1 MTEELKIK
9 ITAELKNLKENV
21 KEGSKSIKDF
31 VEKNKEKVK
40 EFNDEFQ
47 KVGDVAKKGLGIA
60 AGAAAAGATALLAL
74 GAATKEQRENHAK
87 LNTAFENAGS
97 TASVAKGV
105 YEGLFRVLGEDDVAV
120 EAANHLAK
128 LTTNQ
133 SELSE
138 WTTICQ
144 GVFATF
150 GDSLPI
156 EGLTEAANETAKVG
170 QLTGVLADALNWAGV
185 NEDEFQAK
193 LDACNTEAERE
204 ALIRNTLTGLYTDAA
219 TLYEENAAGVL
230 SQNEAQMK
238 LNENMAKI
246 GELMA
251 PVNAMLSEFGAE
263 ILAVILPQLSQFITE
278 YAPKIKEALT
288 ELATK
293 IGNVMKWLIDNWDL
307 VSTIGAI
314 ILGVAAALT
323 VFSTAMTVVNFVMNA
338 SKVTWIVLGIVAA
351 ITALVAAIVLVIK
364 NWDNIKKATSNALDA
379 MKSKIDSVIE
389 KIKSKFDTFLTKIK
403 NIVNTI
409 KGLFNFTFTLPKLK
423 VPSFGITPRGWSVG
437 DLLKGSIPKLS
448 VNWNAMGG
456 VFDKP
461 TIMPY
466 GNSLQ
471 GLGEAGAEAIVPLE
485 NNTEWLDKIADKLA
499 AKQASTPIVLNVDGK
514 TFAQTSINSIN
525 QLTKQTGS
533 LGLKLF

>member
-9 ITAELKNLKENV
+9 LTAELKNLKENV
-21 KEGSKSIKDF
+21 KEGSKSIKEF
-31 VEKNKEKVK
+31 VEKNKKQIK
-40 EFNDEFQ
+40 EFNEELQ
-47 KVGDVAKKGLGIA
+47 KIGDVAKKGLGIA
-60 AGAAAAGATALLAL
+60 AGAAAAGATALIAL
-74 GAATKEQRENHAK
+74 GSTTKEQRENQAK

-105 YEGLFRVLGEDDVAV
+105 YKDLFRVLGEDDVSV

-133 SELSE
+133 KDLSE
-138 WTTICQ
+138 WTNICQ
-144 GVFATF
+144 GIFATF

-170 QLTGVLADALNWAGV
+170 KVTGTLADALNWAGV
-185 NEDEFQAK
+185 NEDSFNDK
-193 LDACNTEAERE
+193 LAACNTEAERE
-204 ALIRNTLTGLYTDAA
+204 ALIRNTLTGLYSDAA
-219 TLYEENAAGVL
+219 SLYEENAAGVL
-230 SQNEAQMK
+230 SQNEAQLK

-246 GELMA
+246 GEMMA
-251 PVNAMLSEFGAE
+251 PINAMLSEFGAE
-263 ILAVILPQLSQFITE
+263 ILSAILPMLNEFIQK
-278 YAPKIKEALT
+278 YAPKIKDALT

-293 IGNVMKWLIDNWDL
+293 IGNVLTWLIDNWDL

-314 ILGVAAALT
+314 VLGVAAALT
-323 VFSTAMTVVNFVMNA
+323 VFSTAMTVVNFVIAA
-338 SKVTWIVLGIVAA
+338 SPVTWIVLGIVAA
-351 ITALVAAIVLVIK
+351 LTALVAIIVIVIK
-364 NWDNIKKATSNALDA
+364 NWDNIKKATSNAMDT
-379 MKSKIDSVIE
+379 MKNKIDGAIE
-389 KIKSKFDTFLTKIK
+389 KIKNKFDDFLTKIR

-409 KGLFNFTFTLPKLK
+409 KGLFNFEFNLPRLK
-423 VPSFGITPRGWSVG
+423 VPSFNITPRGWSVG

-448 VNWNAMGG
+448 VSWNAVGG

-461 TIMPY
+461 TIVPY

-471 GLGEAGAEAIVPLE
+471 GLGENGAEAIVPLE

-499 AKQASTPIVLNVDGK
+499 SKQASTPIVLNVDGK

-525 QLTKQTGS
+525 QLTKQTGK
-533 LGLKLF
+533 LGLKLQ

>member
-9 ITAELKNLKENV
+9 LTAELKNLKENV
-21 KEGSKSIKDF
+21 KEGSKSIKEF
-31 VEKNKEKVK
+31 VEKNKEQIK
-40 EFNDEFQ
+40 EFNEELQ

-60 AGAAAAGATALLAL
+60 AGAAAAGATALIAL
-74 GAATKEQRENHAK
+74 GSATKEQRENQAK

-105 YEGLFRVLGEDDVAV
+105 YKDLFRVLGEDDVSV

-133 SELSE
+133 KDLSE
-138 WTTICQ
+138 WTNICQ
-144 GVFATF
+144 GIFATF

-170 QLTGVLADALNWAGV
+170 KVTGTLADALNWAGV
-185 NEDEFQAK
+185 NEDSFNDK
-193 LDACNTEAERE
+193 LASCNTEAERE
-204 ALIRNTLTGLYTDAA
+204 ALIRNTLTGLYSDAA
-219 TLYEENAAGVL
+219 SLYEENASGVL

-246 GELMA
+246 GEMMA
-251 PVNAMLSEFGAE
+251 PINAMLSEFGAE
-263 ILAVILPQLSQFITE
+263 ILSAILPMLNEFIQK
-278 YAPKIKEALT
+278 YAPKIKDALT

-293 IGNVMKWLIDNWDL
+293 IGNVLTWLIDNWDL

-314 ILGVAAALT
+314 VLGVAAALT

-338 SKVTWIVLGIVAA
+338 SPVTWIVLGIVAA
-351 ITALVAAIVLVIK
+351 LTALVAIIVIVIK
-364 NWDNIKKATSNALDA
+364 NWDNIKKATSNAMDT
-379 MKSKIDSVIE
+379 MKNKIDGAIE
-389 KIKSKFDTFLTKIK
+389 KIKNKFDDFLTKIR

-409 KGLFNFTFTLPKLK
+409 KGLFNFEFRLPRLK
-423 VPSFGITPRGWSVG
+423 VPSFNITPRGWSVG

-448 VNWNAMGG
+448 VNWNAVGG

-461 TIMPY
+461 TIVPY
-466 GNSLQ
+466 GNTLQ
-471 GLGEAGAEAIVPLE
+471 GLGENGAEAIVPLE

-499 AKQASTPIVLNVDGK
+499 TKQGAIPIVLNVDGK

-525 QLTKQTGS
+525 QLTKQTGK
-533 LGLKLF
+533 LGLKLQ

>member
-74 GAATKEQRENHAK
+74 GAATKEQRENQTK

-105 YEGLFRVLGEDDVAV
+105 YEGLFRVLGEDDVAT

-246 GELMA
+246 GEMME
-251 PVNAMLSEFGAE
+251 PINAMLSEFGAE
-263 ILAVILPQLSQFITE
+263 ILAVILPQLSEFIQN

-364 NWDNIKKATSNALDA
+364 NWDNIKKATSNAMDA

-499 AKQASTPIVLNVDGK
+499 SKQASTPIVLNVDGK

>member
-21 KEGSKSIKDF
+21 KEGSKSIKEF
-31 VEKNKEKVK
+31 VEKNKEQIK
-40 EFNDEFQ
+40 EFNEELQ

-60 AGAAAAGATALLAL
+60 AGAATAGATALLAL
-74 GAATKEQRENHAK
+74 SSATKEQRENQAK

-105 YEGLFRVLGEDDVAV
+105 YKDLFRVLGEDDVSV

-133 SELSE
+133 KDLSE
-138 WTTICQ
+138 WTNICQ
-144 GVFATF
+144 GIFATF

-170 QLTGVLADALNWAGV
+170 KVTGTLADALNWAGV
-185 NEDEFQAK
+185 NEDSFNDK
-193 LDACNTEAERE
+193 LAACNTEAERE
-204 ALIRNTLTGLYTDAA
+204 ALIRNTLTGLYSDAA
-219 TLYEENAAGVL
+219 SLYEENAAGVL

-246 GELMA
+246 GEMMA
-251 PVNAMLSEFGAE
+251 PINAMLSEFGAE
-263 ILAVILPQLSQFITE
+263 ILSAILPMLNEFIQK
-278 YAPKIKEALT
+278 YAPKIKDALT
-288 ELATK
+288 ELAIK
-293 IGNVMKWLIDNWDL
+293 IGNVLTWLIDNWDL

-314 ILGVAAALT
+314 VLGVAAALT
-323 VFSTAMTVVNFVMNA
+323 VFSTAMTVVNFVMAA
-338 SKVTWIVLGIVAA
+338 SPVTWIVLGIVAA
-351 ITALVAAIVLVIK
+351 LTALVAIIVIVIK
-364 NWDNIKKATSNALDA
+364 NWDNIKKATSNAMDT
-379 MKSKIDSVIE
+379 MKNKIDGAIE
-389 KIKSKFDTFLTKIK
+389 KIKNKFDDFLTKIR

-409 KGLFNFTFTLPKLK
+409 KGLFNFEFNLPRLK
-423 VPSFGITPRGWSVG
+423 VPSFNITPRGWSVG

-448 VNWNAMGG
+448 VNWNAVGG

-461 TIMPY
+461 TIVPY
-466 GNSLQ
+466 GNTLQ
-471 GLGEAGAEAIVPLE
+471 GLGENGAEAIVPLE

-499 AKQASTPIVLNVDGK
+499 SKQASTPIVLNVDGK

-525 QLTKQTGS
+525 QLTKQTGK
-533 LGLKLF
+533 LGLKLQ

>member
-21 KEGSKSIKDF
+21 KEGSKSIKEF
-31 VEKNKEKVK
+31 VEKNKEQIK
-40 EFNDEFQ
+40 EFNEELQ
-47 KVGDVAKKGLGIA
+47 KVGDVSKKGLGIA

-74 GAATKEQRENHAK
+74 GSATKEQRENQAK
-87 LNTAFENAGS
+87 LNNAFENAGS

-105 YEGLFRVLGEDDVAV
+105 YKDLFRVLGEDDVSV

-133 SELSE
+133 KDLSE
-138 WTTICQ
+138 WTNICQ
-144 GVFATF
+144 GIFATF

-170 QLTGVLADALNWAGV
+170 KVTGTLADALNWAGV
-185 NEDEFQAK
+185 NEDSFNDK
-193 LDACNTEAERE
+193 LAACNTEAERE
-204 ALIRNTLTGLYTDAA
+204 ALIRNTLTGLYSDAA
-219 TLYEENAAGVL
+219 SLYEENAAGVL

-246 GELMA
+246 GEMME
-251 PVNAMLSEFGAE
+251 PINAMLSEFGAE
-263 ILAVILPQLSQFITE
+263 ILSAILPMLNEFIQK
-278 YAPKIKEALT
+278 YAPKIKDALT

-293 IGNVMKWLIDNWDL
+293 IGNVLTWLIDNWDL

-314 ILGVAAALT
+314 VLGVAAALT
-323 VFSTAMTVVNFVMNA
+323 
-338 SKVTWIVLGIVAA
+338 
-351 ITALVAAIVLVIK
+351 ALVAIIVIVIK
-364 NWDNIKKATSNALDA
+364 NWDNIKKATSNAMDT
-379 MKSKIDSVIE
+379 MKNKIDGAIE
-389 KIKSKFDTFLTKIK
+389 KIKNKFDDFLTKIR
-403 NIVNTI
+403 NIVDRI
-409 KGLFNFTFTLPKLK
+409 KGLFNFEFTLPRLK
-423 VPSFGITPRGWSVG
+423 VPSFNITPRGWSVG

-448 VNWNAMGG
+448 VNWNAVGG

-461 TIMPY
+461 TIVPY

-471 GLGEAGAEAIVPLE
+471 GLGENGAEAIVPLE

-499 AKQASTPIVLNVDGK
+499 SKQASTPIVLNVDGK

-525 QLTKQTGS
+525 QLTKQTGK
-533 LGLKLF
+533 LGLKLQ

>member
-21 KEGSKSIKDF
+21 KEGSKSIKEF
-31 VEKNKEKVK
+31 VEKNKKQIK
-40 EFNDEFQ
+40 EFNEEFQ

-74 GAATKEQRENHAK
+74 SSATKEQRENQAK
-87 LNTAFENAGS
+87 LNTTFENAGS
-97 TASVAKGV
+97 TASVAKSV
-105 YEGLFRVLGEDDVAV
+105 YKDLFRVLGEDDVSV

-133 SELSE
+133 KDLSE
-138 WTTICQ
+138 WTNICQ
-144 GVFATF
+144 GIFATF

-170 QLTGVLADALNWAGV
+170 KVTGTLADALNWAGV
-185 NEDEFQAK
+185 NEDSFNDK
-193 LDACNTEAERE
+193 LAACNTEAERE
-204 ALIRNTLTGLYTDAA
+204 ALIRNTLTGLYSDAA
-219 TLYEENAAGVL
+219 SLYEENAAGVL

-246 GELMA
+246 GEMMA
-251 PVNAMLSEFGAE
+251 PINAMLSEFGAE
-263 ILAVILPQLSQFITE
+263 ILSAILPMLNEFIQK
-278 YAPKIKEALT
+278 YAPKIKDALT

-293 IGNVMKWLIDNWDL
+293 IGNVLTWLIDNWDL

-314 ILGVAAALT
+314 VLGVAAALT
-323 VFSTAMTVVNFVMNA
+323 VFSTAMTVVNFVMAA
-338 SKVTWIVLGIVAA
+338 SPVTWIVLGIVAA
-351 ITALVAAIVLVIK
+351 LTALVAIIVIVIK
-364 NWDNIKKATSNALDA
+364 NWDNIKKATSNAMDT
-379 MKSKIDSVIE
+379 MKNKIDGAIE
-389 KIKSKFDTFLTKIK
+389 KIKNKFDNFLTKIR

-409 KGLFNFTFTLPKLK
+409 KGLFNFEFRLPRLK
-423 VPSFGITPRGWSVG
+423 VPSFNITPRGWSVG

-448 VNWNAMGG
+448 VNWNAFGG

-471 GLGEAGAEAIVPLE
+471 GLGENGAEAIVPLE

-499 AKQASTPIVLNVDGK
+499 SKQANTPIVLNVDGK

-525 QLTKQTGS
+525 QLTKQTGK
-533 LGLKLF
+533 LGLKLQ

>member
-21 KEGSKSIKDF
+21 KEGSKSIKEF
-31 VEKNKEKVK
+31 VEKNKEQIK
-40 EFNDEFQ
+40 EFNEEFQ

-74 GAATKEQRENHAK
+74 GSATKEQRENQAK

-105 YEGLFRVLGEDDVAV
+105 YKDLFRVLGEDDVSV
-120 EAANHLAK
+120 ETANHLAK

-133 SELSE
+133 KDLSE
-138 WTTICQ
+138 WTNICQ
-144 GVFATF
+144 GIFATF

-170 QLTGVLADALNWAGV
+170 KVTGTLADALNWAGI
-185 NEDEFQAK
+185 NEDSFNDK
-193 LDACNTEAERE
+193 LAACNTEAERE
-204 ALIRNTLTGLYTDAA
+204 ALIRNTLTGLYSDAA
-219 TLYEENAAGVL
+219 SLYEENAAGVL

-246 GELMA
+246 GEMMT
-251 PVNAMLSEFGAE
+251 PINAMLSEFGAE
-263 ILAVILPQLSQFITE
+263 ILSAILPMLNEFIQK
-278 YAPKIKEALT
+278 YAPKIKDALT

-293 IGNVMKWLIDNWDL
+293 IGNVLTWLIDNWDL

-314 ILGVAAALT
+314 VLGVAAALT
-323 VFSTAMTVVNFVMNA
+323 VFSTAMTVVNFVMTA
-338 SKVTWIVLGIVAA
+338 SPVTWIVLGIVAA
-351 ITALVAAIVLVIK
+351 LTALVAIIVIVIK
-364 NWDNIKKATSNALDA
+364 NWDNIKKATSNAMDT
-379 MKSKIDSVIE
+379 MKNKIDGAIE
-389 KIKSKFDTFLTKIK
+389 KIKNKFDDFLTKIR
-403 NIVNTI
+403 NIVDRI
-409 KGLFNFTFTLPKLK
+409 KGLFNFEFRLPRLK
-423 VPSFGITPRGWSVG
+423 VPSFNITPRGWSVG

-448 VNWNAMGG
+448 VNWNAVGG

-461 TIMPY
+461 TIVPY

-471 GLGEAGAEAIVPLE
+471 GLGENGAEAIVPLE

-499 AKQASTPIVLNVDGK
+499 SKQASTPIVLNVDGK

-525 QLTKQTGS
+525 QLTKQTGK
-533 LGLKLF
+533 LGLKLQ

>member
-40 EFNDEFQ
+40 EFNEEFQ

-74 GAATKEQRENHAK
+74 GAATKEQRENQAK

-133 SELSE
+133 ADLSE
-138 WTTICQ
+138 WTMICQ

-185 NEDEFQAK
+185 NEEEFQAK

-246 GELMA
+246 GEMMA
-251 PVNAMLSEFGAE
+251 PINAMLSEFGAE

-351 ITALVAAIVLVIK
+351 ITALVAVIVLVIK
-364 NWDNIKKATSNALDA
+364 NWDNIKKATNNAMDA
-379 MKSKIDSVIE
+379 MKSKIDSAIE
-389 KIKSKFDTFLTKIK
+389 KIKSKFDNFLTKIK

>member
-31 VEKNKEKVK
+31 VKNNKEQIK
-40 EFNDEFQ
+40 EFNEELQ

-60 AGAAAAGATALLAL
+60 AGAAAAGSTALLAL
-74 GAATKEQRENHAK
+74 GTATKEQRENQAK

-105 YEGLFRVLGEDDVAV
+105 YEGLFRVLGEDDVSV

-133 SELSE
+133 KDLSE
-138 WTTICQ
+138 WTNICQ
-144 GVFATF
+144 GIFATF

-170 QLTGVLADALNWAGV
+170 KVTGTLADALNWAGV
-185 NEDEFQAK
+185 SEDDFNNK
-193 LDACNTEAERE
+193 LAACNTESERE
-204 ALIRNTLTGLYTDAA
+204 ALIRNTLTGLYSDAA
-219 TLYEENAAGVL
+219 SLYEENAAGVL

-246 GELMA
+246 GEMMA
-251 PVNAMLSEFGAE
+251 PINAMLSEFGAE
-263 ILAVILPQLSQFITE
+263 ILSAILPMLSEFIQK
-278 YAPKIKEALT
+278 YAPKIKDALT
-288 ELATK
+288 ELAVK
-293 IGNVMKWLIDNWDL
+293 IGNVMKWLIDNWDI
-307 VSTIGAI
+307 VSTIGGI
-314 ILGVAAALT
+314 VLGVAAALT

-338 SKVTWIVLGIVAA
+338 SPVTWIVLGIVAA
-351 ITALVAAIVLVIK
+351 LTALVAIIVIVIK
-364 NWDNIKKATSNALDA
+364 NWDNIKKATSNAMDA

-389 KIKSKFDTFLTKIK
+389 KIKNKFDDFLTKIS
-403 NIVNTI
+403 NIVDRI
-409 KGLFNFTFTLPKLK
+409 KGLFNFEFRLPRLK
-423 VPSFGITPRGWSVG
+423 VPSFNITPRGWSVG

-448 VNWNAMGG
+448 VNWNAVGG

-461 TIMPY
+461 TIVPY

-471 GLGEAGAEAIVPLE
+471 GLGENGAEAIVPLE

-499 AKQASTPIVLNVDGK
+499 SKQASTPIVLNVDGK

-525 QLTKQTGS
+525 QLTKQTGK
-533 LGLKLF
+533 LGLKLK

>member
-9 ITAELKNLKENV
+9 ITAELKNVKDNV

-31 VEKNKEKVK
+31 VEKNKEQIK
-40 EFNDEFQ
+40 EFNEEFQ

-74 GAATKEQRENHAK
+74 GSATKEQRENQAK
-87 LNTAFENAGS
+87 LNTTFENAGS

-105 YEGLFRVLGEDDVAV
+105 YKDLFRVLGEDDVSV

-133 SELSE
+133 KDLSE
-138 WTTICQ
+138 WTNICQ
-144 GVFATF
+144 GIFATF

-170 QLTGVLADALNWAGV
+170 KVTGTLADALNWAGV
-185 NEDEFQAK
+185 NEDSFNDK
-193 LDACNTEAERE
+193 LAACNTEAERE
-204 ALIRNTLTGLYTDAA
+204 ALIRNTLTGLYSDAA
-219 TLYEENAAGVL
+219 SLYEENAAGVL

-246 GELMA
+246 GEMMD
-251 PVNAMLSEFGAE
+251 PINAMLSEFGAE
-263 ILAVILPQLSQFITE
+263 ILSAILPMLNEFIQK
-278 YAPKIKEALT
+278 YAPKIKDALT

-293 IGNVMKWLIDNWDL
+293 IGNVLTWLIDNWDL

-314 ILGVAAALT
+314 VLGVAAALT

-338 SKVTWIVLGIVAA
+338 SPVTWVVLGIVAA
-351 ITALVAAIVLVIK
+351 LTALVAIIVIVIK
-364 NWDNIKKATSNALDA
+364 NWDNIKKATSNAMDT
-379 MKSKIDSVIE
+379 MKNKIDGAIE
-389 KIKSKFDTFLTKIK
+389 KIKNKFDDFLTKIR

-409 KGLFNFTFTLPKLK
+409 KGLFNFEFRLPRLK
-423 VPSFGITPRGWSVG
+423 VPSFNITPRGWSVG

-448 VNWNAMGG
+448 VNWNAVGG

-461 TIMPY
+461 TIVPY
-466 GNSLQ
+466 GNTLQ
-471 GLGEAGAEAIVPLE
+471 GLGENGAEAIVPLE

-499 AKQASTPIVLNVDGK
+499 SKQASTPIVLNVDGK

-525 QLTKQTGS
+525 QLTKQTGK
-533 LGLKLF
+533 LGLKLQ

>member
-74 GAATKEQRENHAK
+74 GAATKEQRENQAK

-204 ALIRNTLTGLYTDAA
+204 ALIRSTLTGLYSDAA
-219 TLYEENAAGVL
+219 SLYEENAAGVL

-246 GELMA
+246 GELMT
-251 PVNAMLSEFGAE
+251 PINAMLSEFGAE

-288 ELATK
+288 ELAVK

-351 ITALVAAIVLVIK
+351 ITALVAVIVLVIK
-364 NWDNIKKATSNALDA
+364 NWDNIKKATSNAMDA
-379 MKSKIDSVIE
+379 MKNKIDSVIE
-389 KIKSKFDTFLTKIK
+389 KIKSKFDNFLTKIK

-466 GNSLQ
+466 GNTLQ

-499 AKQASTPIVLNVDGK
+499 SKQASTPIVLNVDGK

>member
-9 ITAELKNLKENV
+9 ITAELKNLKDNV

-31 VEKNKEKVK
+31 VEKNKEQIK
-40 EFNDEFQ
+40 EFNEELQ
-47 KVGDVAKKGLGIA
+47 KVGDVSKKGLGIA

-74 GAATKEQRENHAK
+74 GSATKEQRENQAK
-87 LNTAFENAGS
+87 LNNAFENAGS

-105 YEGLFRVLGEDDVAV
+105 YKDLFRVLGEDDVSV

-133 SELSE
+133 KDLSE
-138 WTTICQ
+138 WTNICQ
-144 GVFATF
+144 GIFATF

-170 QLTGVLADALNWAGV
+170 KVTGTLADALNWAGV
-185 NEDEFQAK
+185 NEDSFNDK
-193 LDACNTEAERE
+193 LAACNTEAERE
-204 ALIRNTLTGLYTDAA
+204 KLIRETLTGLYSDAA
-219 TLYEENAAGVL
+219 SLYEENAAGVL

-246 GELMA
+246 GEMMA
-251 PVNAMLSEFGAE
+251 PINAMLSEFGTE
-263 ILAVILPQLSQFITE
+263 ILSAILPMLNEFIQK
-278 YAPKIKEALT
+278 YAPKIKDALT

-293 IGNVMKWLIDNWDL
+293 IGNVLTWLIDNWDL

-314 ILGVAAALT
+314 VLGVAAALA
-323 VFSTAMTVVNFVMNA
+323 VFSTAMTVVNFVMAA
-338 SKVTWIVLGIVAA
+338 SPVTWIVLGIVAA
-351 ITALVAAIVLVIK
+351 LTALVAIIVIVIK
-364 NWDNIKKATSNALDA
+364 NWDNIKKATSNAMDT
-379 MKSKIDSVIE
+379 MKNKIDGAIE
-389 KIKSKFDTFLTKIK
+389 KIKNKFDDFLTKIR

-409 KGLFNFTFTLPKLK
+409 KGLFNFEFRLPRLK
-423 VPSFGITPRGWSVG
+423 VPSFNITPRGWSVG

-448 VNWNAMGG
+448 VNWNAVGG

-461 TIMPY
+461 TIVPY

-471 GLGEAGAEAIVPLE
+471 GLGENGAEAIVPLE

-499 AKQASTPIVLNVDGK
+499 SKQASTPIVLNVDGK

-525 QLTKQTGS
+525 QLTKQTGK
-533 LGLKLF
+533 LGLKLQ

>member
-9 ITAELKNLKENV
+9 ITAELKNLKSNLD
-21 KEGSKSIKDF
+21 EGKKSIKDF
-31 VEKNKEKVK
+31 VENNKEKVK
-40 EFNDEFQ
+40 EFNEEFQ
-47 KVGDVAKKGLGIA
+47 KVGDVAKKGLGLAA
-60 AGAAAAGATALLAL
+60 AGAAAAATALLAL
-74 GAATKEQRENHAK
+74 GAATKEYRENQAK
-87 LNTAFENAGS
+87 LNTAFEVAG
-97 TASVAKGV
+97 ASAETAKGV
-105 YEGLFRVLGEDDVAV
+105 YEGLFRVLGDDDVAV

-133 SELSE
+133 AELSE

-144 GVFATF
+144 GVFTTF

-204 ALIRNTLTGLYTDAA
+204 ALIRSTLTGLYGDAA
-219 TLYEENAAGVL
+219 ALYEENAAGVL
-230 SQNEAQMK
+230 AQNEAQMK

-246 GELMA
+246 GELMT
-251 PVNAMLSEFGAE
+251 PINAMLSEFGAE
-263 ILAVILPQLSQFITE
+263 ILAEILPYLSEFITE

-288 ELATK
+288 ELAEK
-293 IGNVMKWLIDNWDL
+293 IGNVLKWIIDNWEL
-307 VSTIGAI
+307 VSTVGTI
-314 ILGVAAALT
+314 ILGIAAALT
-323 VFSTAMTVVNFVMNA
+323 VFSTVM
-338 SKVTWIVLGIVAA
+338 GIVNAVMWASPAA
-351 ITALVAAIVLVIK
+351 VTVGLIVAGLTLLVAAIVLVVK
-364 NWDNIKKATSNALDA
+364 NWDKIKKATSDALSS
-379 MKSKIDSVIE
+379 MKNKVDDVIE
-389 KIKSKFDTFLTKIK
+389 RIKSKFDSFLTKIT
-403 NIVNTI
+403 NIVNKI

-423 VPSFGITPRGWSVG
+423 VPSFGITPKGWSVG

-471 GLGEAGAEAIVPLE
+471 GLGEEGAEAIVPLE
-485 NNTEWLDKIADKLA
+485 KNTEWLDKIADKLA
-499 AKQASTPIVLNVDGK
+499 SRQASTPIVLNVDGK
-514 TFAQTSINSIN
+514 TFAQTSVNSIN

-533 LGLKLF
+533 LGIKLF

>member
-1 MTEELKIK
+1 MTEELKI
-9 ITAELKNLKENV
+9 IISAELKDLKNNLKEGKN
-21 KEGSKSIKDF
+21 SIKDF
-31 VEKNKEKVK
+31 VENNKDKIK

-47 KVGDVAKKGLGIA
+47 KVGDVAKEGLKK
-60 AGAAAAGATALLAL
+60 AGTAIAGATTALVAMSV
-74 GAATKEQRENHAK
+74 ATKEYRENQAK
-87 LNTAFENAGS
+87 LNTAFENAGA
-97 TASVAKGV
+97 TANVAKNV
-105 YEGLFRVLGEDDVAV
+105 YEGLYRVLGDDDVAV

-133 SELSE
+133 ADLSE

-170 QLTGVLADALNWAGV
+170 TLTGQLADALNWAGV

-204 ALIRNTLTGLYTDAA
+204 ALIRGTLTGLYGEAA
-219 TLYEENAAGVL
+219 TLYEQNASGVIA
-230 SQNEAQMK
+230 QNEAQIK

-246 GELMA
+246 GELMIPINKLLSDFGVQMLEVLG
-251 PVNAMLSEFGAE
+251 PVLEKFISEHGPQIEETLKKVAE
-263 ILAVILPQLSQFITE
+263 A
-278 YAPKIKEALT
+278 
-288 ELATK
+288 
-293 IGNVMKWLIDNWDL
+293 IGKVMTWVIDNWDL
-307 VSTIGAI
+307 VSTIAVI
-314 ILGVAAALT
+314 ILGVATALT
-323 VFSTAMTVVNFVMNA
+323 VFSTVMGIVNAVMWA
-338 SKVTWIVLGIVAA
+338 SPVTLIVAGIVAGLA
-351 ITALVAAIVLVIK
+351 LLVTAVVLVIK
-364 NWDNIKKATSNALDA
+364 HWDKIKKATSDA
-379 MKSKIDSVIE
+379 FDSIKNKVDTVIDKV
-389 KIKSKFDTFLTKIK
+389 KSKFDNFLTKIQG
-403 NIVNTI
+403 IVKTI
-409 KGLFNFTFTLPKLK
+409 KGIFNFTFTLPKLK
-423 VPSFGITPRGWSVG
+423 VPSFGITPKGWSVG

-485 NNTEWLDKIADKLA
+485 RNTEWLDKIADKLA

-514 TFAQTSINSIN
+514 TFAQASINSIN

>member
-21 KEGSKSIKDF
+21 KEGSKSIKEF
-31 VEKNKEKVK
+31 VEKNKEQIK
-40 EFNDEFQ
+40 EFNEEFQ

-74 GAATKEQRENHAK
+74 SSATKEQRENQAK
-87 LNTAFENAGS
+87 LNTTFENAGS
-97 TASVAKGV
+97 TASVAKSV
-105 YEGLFRVLGEDDVAV
+105 YKDLFRVLGEDDVSV

-133 SELSE
+133 KDLSE
-138 WTTICQ
+138 WTNTCQ
-144 GVFATF
+144 GIFATF

-170 QLTGVLADALNWAGV
+170 KVTGTLADALNWAGV
-185 NEDEFQAK
+185 NEDAFNDK
-193 LDACNTEAERE
+193 LAACNTEAERE
-204 ALIRNTLTGLYTDAA
+204 ALIRNTLSGLYNDAA
-219 TLYEENAAGVL
+219 SLYEENAAGVL

-246 GELMA
+246 GEMMA
-251 PVNAMLSEFGAE
+251 PINAMLSEFGAE
-263 ILAVILPQLSQFITE
+263 ILSAILPMLNEFIQK
-278 YAPKIKEALT
+278 YAPKIKDALT

-293 IGNVMKWLIDNWDL
+293 IGNVLTWLIDNWDL
-307 VSTIGAI
+307 VSTIGGI
-314 ILGVAAALT
+314 VLGVAAALT
-323 VFSTAMTVVNFVMNA
+323 VFSTAMTVVNFVMAA
-338 SKVTWIVLGIVAA
+338 SPVTWIVLGIVAA
-351 ITALVAAIVLVIK
+351 LTALVAIIVIVIK
-364 NWDNIKKATSNALDA
+364 NWDNIKKATSNAMDT
-379 MKSKIDSVIE
+379 MKNKIDGAIE
-389 KIKSKFDTFLTKIK
+389 KIKNKFDDFLTKIR
-403 NIVNTI
+403 NIIDRI
-409 KGLFNFTFTLPKLK
+409 KGLFNFEFRLPRLK
-423 VPSFGITPRGWSVG
+423 VPSFNITPRGWSVG

-448 VNWNAMGG
+448 VNWNAVGG

-461 TIMPY
+461 TIVPY

-471 GLGEAGAEAIVPLE
+471 GLGENGAEAIVPLE

-499 AKQASTPIVLNVDGK
+499 SKQASTPIVLNVDGK

-525 QLTKQTGS
+525 QLTKQTGK
-533 LGLKLF
+533 LGLKLK

>member
-9 ITAELKNLKENV
+9 ITAELKNLKENL
-21 KEGSKSIKDF
+21 KEGKTSIKDF
-31 VEKNKEKVK
+31 VEKNKDKVK

-47 KVGDVAKKGLGIA
+47 KVGDIAKKGLGIA

-74 GAATKEQRENHAK
+74 GAATKEQRENQAK

-105 YEGLFRVLGEDDVAV
+105 YEGLFRVLGEDDVAT

-170 QLTGVLADALNWAGV
+170 QLTGSLADALNWAGV
-185 NEDEFQAK
+185 NEEEFQAK

-246 GELMA
+246 GEMMA
-251 PVNAMLSEFGAE
+251 PINAMLSEFGAE
-263 ILAVILPQLSQFITE
+263 ILAVILPQLSEFIQN

-351 ITALVAAIVLVIK
+351 ITALVAVIVLVIK
-364 NWDNIKKATSNALDA
+364 NWDNIKKATSNAMDA
-379 MKSKIDSVIE
+379 MKNKIDSVIE

-423 VPSFGITPRGWSVG
+423 VPSFGITPKGWSVG

-466 GNSLQ
+466 GNTLQ

-499 AKQASTPIVLNVDGK
+499 SRQASTPIVLNVDGK